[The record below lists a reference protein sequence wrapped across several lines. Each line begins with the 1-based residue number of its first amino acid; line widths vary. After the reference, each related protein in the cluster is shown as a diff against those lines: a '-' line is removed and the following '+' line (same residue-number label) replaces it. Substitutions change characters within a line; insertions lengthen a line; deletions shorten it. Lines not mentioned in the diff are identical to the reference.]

1 MIFDCPG
8 QIELYTHLPI
18 MRQLV
23 EQLEKWNFRTC
34 AVFLLD
40 SQFLLDSSKFFSG
53 VLAALSV
60 MVTLEIP
67 HVNIMSKVD
76 LLNKEEKEN
85 LEKYVT
91 FFRNS
96 KNHSMLSCTFF
107 VLVFSYLDPDLVFL
121 NEDFRSSRHRKKF
134 EKLNR
139 SIAKVIQDYSLVKF
153 HPLDISDEDSIKDI
167 VLIIDNMIQY
177 GEDLGIKASSNIWV
191 QPFFW

>member
-1 MIFDCPG
+1 MIASGSPAAELRPG
-8 QIELYTHLPI
+8 WAFAKNISYFIFHHFI
-18 MRQLV
+18 
-23 EQLEKWNFRTC
+23 
-34 AVFLLD
+34 LLH
-40 SQFLLDSSKFFSG
+40 F
-53 VLAALSV
+53 
-60 MVTLEIP
+60 
-67 HVNIMSKVD
+67 
-76 LLNKEEKEN
+76 
-85 LEKYVT
+85 EKYVT

-96 KNHSMLSCTFF
+96 KNQSTLSCAFF

-177 GEDLGIKASSNIWV
+177 GKDLGIKAFSNIWGST
-191 QPFFW
+191 FFGGLIK